1 MSNDATDGTTP
12 EQASQGIS
20 LQTLGLAGA
29 VARLIDEHHTSV
41 VGPQKDAPKEALV
54 EGFAKEK
61 RTGLVV
67 EIDGQEVGR
76 YTVNMTKAKFAVTD
90 EAAFV
95 AFAEDQDEVDYVPT
109 PRKSFVNALLK
120 RARRDPDTGIVFDS
134 ETGEPLPGVSFVP
147 GGEATGN
154 VTWTW
159 TTFQGEPV
167 GKEAV
172 YAAGRNGRLK
182 SLLREMPELLSSAVQ
197 E

>member
-1 MSNDATDGTTP
+1 MSNDATDGITP
-12 EQASQGIS
+12 EQAPQGIS

-29 VARLIDEHHTSV
+29 VARLIDEHHESV
-41 VGPQKDAPKEALV
+41 VGPKKDAPKDALV
-54 EGFAKEK
+54 KGFAEEK

-76 YTVNMTKAKFAVTD
+76 YTVNTSKAKFAVTD
-90 EAAFV
+90 QDAFL
-95 AFAEDQDEVDYVPT
+95 AFAEERDEVDYVTVPK
-109 PRKSFVNALLK
+109 KSFVNALLK
-120 RARRDPDTGIVFDS
+120 RARRDPETGIVFDS
-134 ETGEPLPGVSFVP
+134 GTGEPLPGVSFVP

-159 TTFQGEPV
+159 TTFQGEQV
-167 GKEAV
+167 GKEVV

-182 SLLREMPELLSSAVQ
+182 ALLGEMPELLSGAVP